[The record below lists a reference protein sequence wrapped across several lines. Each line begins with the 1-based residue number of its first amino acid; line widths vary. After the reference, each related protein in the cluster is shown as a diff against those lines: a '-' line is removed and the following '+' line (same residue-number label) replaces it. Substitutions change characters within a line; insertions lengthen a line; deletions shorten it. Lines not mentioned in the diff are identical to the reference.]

1 MSKFEKLNVDIR
13 TGHGTSAARRTR
25 LQNKVPGVVYHSG
38 AEGILLSIDKIRLN
52 KALRTGQMIFEIN
65 VEDKNQF
72 VLVKEIQYHPVTD
85 EIMHIDFQKVKEDE
99 KISLDVAVRS
109 IGDAQGVKLGGILV
123 QMLNSV
129 SVKCKPSEIPE
140 FLEIDVTEMEMNTNL
155 FVKDIT
161 LPADIEMLT
170 ADDIAVVSV
179 QEPKEEK
186 EEAVEVAE
194 DETSD
199 DTSDDAPDGEDSSD
213 SEKPSGDAENKSEE
227 QPSDEAKDESG
238 DNS

>member
-13 TGHGTSAARRTR
+13 KEHGTSAARRAR
-25 LQNKVPGVVYHSG
+25 LQNKVPAVVYHSG
-38 AEGILLSIDKIRLN
+38 VEATPLSVDKISLN
-52 KALRTGQMIFEIN
+52 KALRTGQMIFEVN

-99 KISLDVAVRS
+99 KISLEVAIRS
-109 IGDAQGVKLGGILV
+109 TGESQGVKLGGLLV

-129 SVKCKPSEIPE
+129 TIKCKPAEIPE
-140 FLEIDVTEMEMNTNL
+140 FLEIDVTAMEMNTNL

-161 LPADIEMLT
+161 LPEDVEMIT
-170 ADDIAVVSV
+170 AEDIAVVSV

-186 EEAVEVAE
+186 EEVVEAAE
-194 DETSD
+194 M
-199 DTSDDAPDGEDSSD
+199 
-213 SEKPSGDAENKSEE
+213 
-227 QPSDEAKDESG
+227 DEAESSSEQEEAQGEEGGDPAEGESKDESG
-238 DNS
+238 DES

>member
-13 TGHGTSAARRTR
+13 KEHGTSAARRAR
-25 LQNKVPGVVYHSG
+25 LQNKVPAVVYHSG
-38 AEGILLSIDKIRLN
+38 VEATPLSVDKISLN
-52 KALRTGQMIFEIN
+52 KALRTGQMIFEVN

-99 KISLDVAVRS
+99 KISLEVAIRS
-109 IGDAQGVKLGGILV
+109 TGESQGVKLGGLLV

-129 SVKCKPSEIPE
+129 TIKCKPAEIPE
-140 FLEIDVTEMEMNTNL
+140 FLEIDVTAMEMNTNL

-161 LPADIEMLT
+161 LPEDVEMIT
-170 ADDIAVVSV
+170 AEDIAVVSV

-186 EEAVEVAE
+186 EEEVVEAAE
-194 DETSD
+194 MDEAEES
-199 DTSDDAPDGEDSSD
+199 SSD
-213 SEKPSGDAENKSEE
+213 QEEAQGEESGDSAEGES
-227 QPSDEAKDESG
+227 KDESG
-238 DNS
+238 DES

>member
-13 TGHGTSAARRTR
+13 KEQGTSAARRTR
-25 LQNKVPGVVYHSG
+25 LQNKVPAVVYHSG
-38 AEGILLSIDKIRLN
+38 VEATPLSVDKISLN
-52 KALRTGQMIFEIN
+52 KALRTGQMIFEVN

-85 EIMHIDFQKVKEDE
+85 EIIHIDFQKVKEDE
-99 KISLDVAVRS
+99 KISLEVAVRS
-109 IGDAQGVKLGGILV
+109 SGEAQGVKLGGLLV

-129 SVKCKPSEIPE
+129 TIKCRPAEIPE
-140 FLEIDVTEMEMNTNL
+140 FLEIDVTDMEMNTNL

-161 LPADIEMLT
+161 LPTDVEMLT

-186 EEAVEVAE
+186 EEEVVE
-194 DETSD
+194 ET
-199 DTSDDAPDGEDSSD
+199 E
-213 SEKPSGDAENKSEE
+213 SEE
-227 QPSDEAKDESG
+227 ADEASDADEQPAEGEAQEESSEEAKDDAG
-238 DNS
+238 DEG

>member
-13 TGHGTSAARRTR
+13 KENGTSAARRTR

-38 AEGILLSIDKIRLN
+38 VEGIPLSIEKNSLN
-52 KALRTGQMIFEIN
+52 KALKTGQMIFEIK
-65 VEDKNQF
+65 VGDEDQF

-85 EIMHIDFQKVKEDE
+85 DIIHIDFQKVKEDE

-109 IGDAQGVKLGGILV
+109 VGDAQGVKLGGILV

-140 FLEIDVTEMEMNTNL
+140 FLEIDVTEMAINTNL
-155 FVKDIT
+155 FVKDIS
-161 LPADIEMLT
+161 LPDDVEILT
-170 ADDIAVVSV
+170 AEDIAVISV

-186 EEAVEVAE
+186 EEVVEMIEEVAV
-194 DETSD
+194 DEASSD
-199 DTSDDAPDGEDSSD
+199 EVESETEQSSD
-213 SEKPSGDAENKSEE
+213 SPEDKS
-227 QPSDEAKDESG
+227 SDVDKGESG
-238 DNS
+238 DES